1 MRLHHD
7 GQSGGCMKAYD
18 TIRRFRAQVVDR
30 SGDPRTALL
39 QIRLFLFHLAD
50 AADFAQLADGKRLRD
65 GLDFTAWLRE
75 LEACVVLELERDP
88 RLDGLK
94 VVGKFCHACG
104 HVHQDRECGKDMGGA
119 GVCKCD
125 VEVVA

>member
-1 MRLHHD
+1 
-7 GQSGGCMKAYD
+7 MKAYD
-18 TIRRFRAQVVDR
+18 TIRRFRAQVLDR

-39 QIRLFLFHLAD
+39 QIRLFLFHLAN

-65 GLDFTAWLRE
+65 CLDFTAWLRE
-75 LEACVVLELERDP
+75 LEACVVLELEAEQP
-88 RLDGLK
+88 GAVPVLK
-94 VVGKFCHACG
+94 VVGKYCHACG

>member
-1 MRLHHD
+1 
-7 GQSGGCMKAYD
+7 MKAFD
-18 TIRRFRAQVVDR
+18 TIRRFRTQVLDR

-39 QIRLFLFHLAD
+39 QIRVFLFHLAE
-50 AADFAQLADGKRLRD
+50 AADFAQLADGMRLRD
-65 GLDFTAWLRE
+65 VLDFTAWLRE
-75 LEACVVLELERDP
+75 LEACVVLELERDSRGDVP
-88 RLDGLK
+88 VLK

>member
-1 MRLHHD
+1 
-7 GQSGGCMKAYD
+7 MKAFD
-18 TIRRFRAQVVDR
+18 TIRRFRTQVLDR

-39 QIRLFLFHLAD
+39 QIRVFLFHLAE
-50 AADFAQLADGKRLRD
+50 AADFAQLADGMRLRD
-65 GLDFTAWLRE
+65 VLDFTAWLRE

-88 RLDGLK
+88 RLDVPVLK
-94 VVGKFCHACG
+94 VGGTFCHACG

>member
-1 MRLHHD
+1 
-7 GQSGGCMKAYD
+7 MKAYD
-18 TIRRFRAQVVDR
+18 TIRRFRAQVLDR

-75 LEACVVLELERDP
+75 LEACVVLELEAEQP
-88 RLDGLK
+88 GTVPVLK
-94 VVGKFCHACG
+94 VVGKYCHACG